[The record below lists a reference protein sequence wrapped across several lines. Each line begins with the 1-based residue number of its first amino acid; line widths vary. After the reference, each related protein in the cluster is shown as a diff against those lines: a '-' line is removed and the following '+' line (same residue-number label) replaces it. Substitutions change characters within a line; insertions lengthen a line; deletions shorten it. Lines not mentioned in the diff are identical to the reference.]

1 MKKEQPHQTKSRYKG
16 YLEAEQE
23 AVALYAVLA
32 EAEQDPK
39 RSRVFRRLV
48 EAEGRH
54 VTHWAEKLGI
64 AKDDL
69 PGYRPKFRIRF
80 LGWLA
85 RQFGTQM
92 VLPYVLRI
100 ESADTAMYEDEPEA
114 QSILTEEKGHTQ
126 ALQNLKEGQYP
137 GDELGHGGWR
147 QAAAGGTFRA
157 AVLGGN
163 DGLVSNFGLVW
174 GVAGGTSDPQIILL
188 AGVAGLVA
196 GAFSMAGG
204 EYVSMRADRDL
215 TEHRL
220 EMERVELQ
228 EFPEEE
234 KEELSLIYQLKGLT
248 QNEADIL
255 AERIMLDPE
264 VALETMARE
273 ELGIN
278 PGQLGSPWG
287 AAISS
292 FFSFGTGAIVPV
304 LPYIFSVNSI
314 AFGLSGGLS
323 ALALFGTGTAL
334 AFVSGKNSFWG
345 GIRMLSIG
353 ITAALVTFSVG
364 RLIGISL
371 A

>member
-1 MKKEQPHQTKSRYKG
+1 MKKELSHQDEARYKG
-16 YLEAEQE
+16 YLESERE
-23 AVALYAVLA
+23 AVALYAAMA
-32 EAEQDPK
+32 EAEQDP
-39 RSRVFRRLV
+39 RRARVFRRLV
-48 EAEGRH
+48 EAEERH
-54 VTHWAEKLGI
+54 VTHWAEKLGMTV
-64 AKDDL
+64 DNL
-69 PGYRPKFRIRF
+69 PRYRPKIRMRF

-85 RQFGTQM
+85 RRFGTQM
-92 VLPYVLRI
+92 VLPVVLRI
-100 ESADTAMYEDEPEA
+100 EGADTAMYEDEPEA
-114 QSILTEEKGHTQ
+114 QGIMAEEEGHTQ
-126 ALQNLKEGQYP
+126 TLRNLKEGRYP
-137 GDELGHGGWR
+137 GSELDNGKWR

-196 GAFSMAGG
+196 GAFSMASG

-220 EMERVELQ
+220 EMERRELQ
-228 EFPEEE
+228 ELPEEE

-248 QNEADIL
+248 QEEADIL
-255 AERIMLDPE
+255 AERIMQDPE

-287 AAISS
+287 AAVSS
-292 FFSFGTGAIVPV
+292 FFSFASGAVVPV
-304 LPYIFSVNSI
+304 IPYIFEANSF

-323 ALALFGTGTAL
+323 ALALFGTGAVL

-345 GIRMLSIG
+345 GVRMLSIG
-353 ITAALVTFSVG
+353 VTAALVTFGVG